1 MKKLSS
7 LAFVFALLF
16 SLSSIPAYAMD
27 NTGMSSNQTRMSDS
41 TYNMN
46 NYRSNDGVTNDY
58 RANNV
63 NNYQTNTDGVT
74 HDYRANNVTNN
85 QAHRYRATANN
96 YRTTA
101 VDNNRGT
108 NWGWLGL
115 LGLTGLFGL
124 RSRERER
131 ER

>member
-27 NTGMSSNQTRMSDS
+27 NTGMSGNQTRSTDS
-41 TYNMN
+41 FNNVN
-46 NYRSNDGVTNDY
+46 NYQTNDGVTNDY

-63 NNYQTNTDGVT
+63 NNYRYNDGVT
-74 HDYRANNVTNN
+74 NDYRAHNVTNN

-96 YRTTA
+96 YRATA
-101 VDNNRGT
+101 VDNNRGS

-131 ER
+131 S